1 MRILLSLF
9 FSLYALILTAQV
21 KKYTLEECVLLA
33 LEKNISI
40 KQSELDLEG
49 AEIDKADAIGNFLP
63 RINAQSQHIWNN
75 GLSQNITNGLIE
87 NLTTQFSSFGGNLGI
102 TLFGGKQNSN
112 QLARANLNLIARQ
125 YQLDDMKDDIS
136 LFVANT
142 YLQVMFNKEFEQVQR
157 YQLELANQELEQ
169 TKVRIEA
176 GVQTQADIYEI
187 EANVAA
193 QEQALLQ
200 AENST
205 RLSLISLAQTLLITD
220 YESFD
225 IAEVNYEIPLSQ
237 ILLEQPKKIFE
248 KALTFRNDVKLA
260 ATNVEIAKKDIDLA
274 KGALLPTLSAFYN
287 YNTRISYS
295 DRFVETGNVIE
306 TPIGVV
312 KESGAI
318 VLSQFPE
325 REIAG
330 PLSFADQFKQ
340 NDGMSYGL
348 SLNIPIFNG
357 LSAKNNIKR
366 RRLNLKRSETFFEQN
381 KLDLENT
388 INQAY
393 TSATAAFKFYE
404 ASEKTLKAREQA
416 YMMAEQQ
423 FELGVLNSYDFIQI
437 KQRYEIAASDRVRAK
452 YDYIFKLKILEF
464 YFGQEITL

>member
-1 MRILLSLF
+1 
-9 FSLYALILTAQV
+9 
-21 KKYTLEECVLLA
+21 
-33 LEKNISI
+33 
-40 KQSELDLEG
+40 
-49 AEIDKADAIGNFLP
+49 
-63 RINAQSQHIWNN
+63 
-75 GLSQNITNGLIE
+75 
-87 NLTTQFSSFGGNLGI
+87 
-102 TLFGGKQNSN
+102 
-112 QLARANLNLIARQ
+112 
-125 YQLDDMKDDIS
+125 
-136 LFVANT
+136 
-142 YLQVMFNKEFEQVQR
+142 MFNKEFEQVQR

-176 GVQTQADIYEI
+176 GIQTQADIYEI

-220 YESFD
+220 YENFD
-225 IAEVNYEIPLSQ
+225 IAEVNYDIPLSQ

-248 KALTFRNDVKLA
+248 KALTFRNDIKLA

-366 RRLNLKRSETFFEQN
+366 RRLNLKRSETFLN
-381 KLDLENT
+381 R
-388 INQAY
+388 INS
-393 TSATAAFKFYE
+393 T
-404 ASEKTLKAREQA
+404 
-416 YMMAEQQ
+416 
-423 FELGVLNSYDFIQI
+423 
-437 KQRYEIAASDRVRAK
+437 
-452 YDYIFKLKILEF
+452 
-464 YFGQEITL
+464 